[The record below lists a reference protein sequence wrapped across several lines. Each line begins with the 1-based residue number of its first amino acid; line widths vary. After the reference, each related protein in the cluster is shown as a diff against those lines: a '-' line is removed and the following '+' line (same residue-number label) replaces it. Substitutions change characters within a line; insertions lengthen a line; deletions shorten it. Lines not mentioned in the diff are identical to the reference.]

1 MSACLLSID
10 QGTTSSRAMIFD
22 RTGRVLG
29 RTQKE
34 LPQIFPGDGWVEHDA
49 SQIWNDV
56 VEVCRGALKDAGLRA
71 DQITSCGITNQRE
84 TTVLWDR
91 NTGKPLHHAIV
102 WQDRRTAEMCRSLRK
117 DDTES
122 WLAGKTGLL
131 LDPYFSATKLRW
143 LLDEI
148 PGARARAEQGELAFG
163 TIDSWLL
170 WRLTAGKV
178 HATDASNASRTLL
191 FNIHTQSWDDELLK
205 FFSIPRALLP
215 EVRDNVADYGR
226 CEAALFGA
234 AIPIGGMAGDQQAAL
249 VGQACFRRGMIKST
263 YGTGCFMVLNTG
275 HKAVASTNRL
285 LTTVGYRLEG
295 KTTYALE
302 GSIFVA
308 GAAVQWLRD
317 GLKLIAR
324 ADETEKL
331 AAGIHDTGG
340 VYLVPA
346 FVGLGAPIWDPH
358 ARGTI
363 TGLTRSTGIAEIVR
377 ATLEAVGYQTR
388 DLMLAMHADLPG
400 DHGPEQHGRTALRVD
415 GGMVVNNWVCQFLAD
430 ILDVPVERPVVTETT
445 ALGAAYLAGLAVG
458 LYPSLDSLADV
469 WRCERRFEPRMSA
482 ADRNRLYAGWQDAV
496 RRSRGGAA

>member
-1 MSACLLSID
+1 M
-10 QGTTSSRAMIFD
+10 
-22 RTGRVLG
+22 
-29 RTQKE
+29 
-34 LPQIFPGDGWVEHDA
+34 
-49 SQIWNDV
+49 
-56 VEVCRGALKDAGLRA
+56 
-71 DQITSCGITNQRE
+71 
-84 TTVLWDR
+84 
-91 NTGKPLHHAIV
+91 
-102 WQDRRTAEMCRSLRK
+102 
-117 DDTES
+117 
-122 WLAGKTGLL
+122 
-131 LDPYFSATKLRW
+131 
-143 LLDEI
+143 
-148 PGARARAEQGELAFG
+148 
-163 TIDSWLL
+163 
-170 WRLTAGKV
+170 
-178 HATDASNASRTLL
+178 HATDASNASRTMLYDIHRQDWDEDLL
-191 FNIHTQSWDDELLK
+191 RVLN
-205 FFSIPRALLP
+205 IPRAVLP
-215 EVRDNVADYGR
+215 EVVDCSALLGTTP
-226 CEAALFGA
+226 EELFGA
-234 AIPIGGMAGDQQAAL
+234 PLPIAGMAGDQQAAT
-249 VGQACFRRGMIKST
+249 VGQACLRPGMIKST
-263 YGTGCFMVLNTG
+263 YGTGCFALLNTG
-275 HKAVASTNRL
+275 TTPVASQNRL
-285 LTTVGYRLEG
+285 LTTIAYRIGGE
-295 KTTYALE
+295 TTYALE